1 MKKSSRSQVKFIPV
15 FGARPAAAA
24 VILLFCA
31 ISLRA
36 QYTGPRLF
44 LDVPHVY
51 FSAPDAENIGHRLGA
66 GAEVAMNV
74 GTHWSVARLGAGT
87 TFTFDPQAE
96 EFNKTTLWGPYALLE
111 AGAGLY
117 RTNGNQC
124 AKDRAS
130 AFTAIGKVGMRYDFN
145 DKAVPLDTPEA
156 SPNQFDF
163 TLGAEL
169 GYFYIR
175 DEFRNMEV
183 VASGNYLVNAK
194 AFSASFGLKF
204 FLNLRARS

>member
-1 MKKSSRSQVKFIPV
+1 MKKSSLCSDASTIRAVAVVSLV
-15 FGARPAAAA
+15 FLGALA
-24 VILLFCA
+24 LQ
-31 ISLRA
+31 A

-44 LDVPHVY
+44 LDVPHIY

-66 GAEVAMNV
+66 GLDVAMNV

-87 TFTFDPQAE
+87 NFTFDPQAE
-96 EFNKTTLWGPYALLE
+96 EFNKTTMWGPYALLE

-124 AKDRAS
+124 AKDHSS
-130 AFTAIGKVGMRYDFN
+130 AFTAIGKVGVRYDFN
-145 DKAVPLDTPEA
+145 KKAVPVDTPEE
-156 SPNQFDF
+156 SPSQFNF
-163 TLGAEL
+163 TVGAEL
-169 GYFYIR
+169 GYFFIR

-194 AFSASFGLKF
+194 AIAASLGFKF
-204 FLNLRARS
+204 FLNLRARSR